1 MNIGSLLPHHARYR
15 PDHTAVVVED
25 GRLSFRE
32 FNRRVNRL
40 ANVLSSLDVKKG
52 DKVATILPNGL
63 SLIETYWAVAKI
75 GAVVVPLSPLL
86 REKALATLIQDSDT
100 GTIIASPD
108 FAGPLASIKGEL
120 RNVSNEGFI
129 LTGSSHV
136 PEFQSYEELTS
147 RASEDE
153 PPPSRNFRRRSL

>member
-15 PDHTAVVVED
+15 PDHIAVVVED
-25 GRLSFRE
+25 DRLSFRE

-40 ANVLSSLDVKKG
+40 ANALSSLDVKKG
-52 DKVATILPNGL
+52 DKVATILPNCL
-63 SLIETYWAVAKI
+63 SLLDTYWAVAKI

-108 FAGPLASIKGEL
+108 FAAPL
-120 RNVSNEGFI
+120 
-129 LTGSSHV
+129 
-136 PEFQSYEELTS
+136 
-147 RASEDE
+147 
-153 PPPSRNFRRRSL
+153 